1 MAAERTTQ
9 ESPPAWSDSDSAP
22 PAIAEKKRRLPPF
35 LDHFNGRDLKIFFR
49 CWVAVWVACLLI
61 FIHPSL
67 ESIGTATFFAALVL
81 LFLPPSGIVFIYL
94 LGALSL
100 FIGIC
105 LAWAWGVITMKAAQA
120 ARPAAD
126 RQARLASLQQTAGAQ
141 AQNST
146 YSAAEI
152 AQQLVYEGYMLD
164 VRVTAVTFC
173 LICTFVYFMARLR
186 ASNPKAALTSIFGII
201 ISDLFL
207 NYTPLLPS
215 FSGTL
220 PLTLV
225 KPAAIGVGLG
235 LACSILFFP
244 QSTSHVVL
252 DSMEDTVR
260 LLQIPLTMTATTL
273 CKKDKQP
280 NPDDLR
286 MTHAGIIQKY
296 KSMEP
301 SLAFLPLDFS
311 VGCWGAEDVAS
322 FQGPLRDVL
331 VAVLSLLDFHLD
343 RIVGEARTQDVLRKY
358 VDEKDLDVQEKP
370 AREVGAHQL
379 TQLAQLLD
387 GFRSPD
393 SHRLHKEII
402 QELVKTSAA
411 AIDACVEGLGVVQEC
426 IHLVNCRRWFRRPS
440 QAEREQL
447 QQRCEKALEALGKAR
462 SVLINEMSDIL
473 VGQDDQRTLDD
484 AQKFRPLMFVLA
496 FEEHISNT
504 VQKTEALLARVSTVF
519 QESSKIRIYLPTRFR
534 YAASWA
540 SSNEVK
546 APGAQGTED
555 DPDRVS
561 ADDITKAAQEKLR
574 TTRGFRTKPRPP
586 LSRAILGTYHWF
598 TCDEGLYAL
607 RMVVVTIALGI
618 PGVIPH
624 SAGFYYRSKGL
635 WALIMGQTGLLVY
648 MADFTFSVIARVIG
662 TVIGGVLGLLAW
674 YIGSANGP
682 GNPYGLSAI
691 TAAILVILVWIR
703 LYLPPALMQGG
714 IIGGATFLLV
724 IAYSYDDTHIPQ
736 YGNPGVGYN
745 VFWRRLL
752 LVLVGVA
759 ASAIVQLLP
768 RPPSA
773 SRHVCKSLSRA
784 MRTLSTHYAL
794 LLSVWAQN
802 TSEGRKLA
810 EPLALQLAET
820 LVSLDGP
827 IKLLKFEFS
836 SSRFDSA
843 SLAKVNSLCRN
854 LNRQLSR
861 LLLLSSSLP
870 QEFQHQLARQ
880 TGLLDHRLIGQVMA
894 VMGLCE
900 QALKTGDALPEI
912 LPTPLF
918 KLAVDNWSRGRRQE
932 DNVISGE
939 MMRDEGYRRFCV
951 AASAYFGFL
960 ITVDEM
966 VLVVKEVLGEAHLVG
981 GITSSSDTNSRE
993 GRWLLGDVEV

>member
-1 MAAERTTQ
+1 MADERTTQ
-9 ESPPAWSDSDSAP
+9 ESSPAWSDSDSAAP
-22 PAIAEKKRRLPPF
+22 PVIAAKKRRLPPF

-61 FIHPSL
+61 FILPSL

-81 LFLPPSGIVFIYL
+81 LFLPPSGIVFVYL

-126 RQARLASLQQTAGAQ
+126 TQAKMAALQQTAVSQ

-146 YSAAEI
+146 YSATEI
-152 AQQLVYEGYMLD
+152 AQRLVYEGYMLD
-164 VRVTAVTFC
+164 ARVTTVTFC

-186 ASNPKAALTSIFGII
+186 ASNPKAALTAIFGII

-252 DSMEDTVR
+252 DSMEDIVR
-260 LLQIPLTMTATTL
+260 LLQVPLAMTANTL
-273 CKKDKQP
+273 CKKDEQP

-286 MTHAGIIQKY
+286 MTQAGIIQKY

-322 FQGPLRDVL
+322 FQGPLRDIL
-331 VAVLSLLDFHLD
+331 VAILSLLDFHIG

-358 VDEKDLDVQEKP
+358 VDKTPDGDEKP
-370 AREVGAHQL
+370 TREVGAHQL

-393 SHRLHKEII
+393 SHPLRKEVI
-402 QELVKTSAA
+402 QELVKTSTT
-411 AIDACVEGLGVVQEC
+411 AIDACAEGLSVVQEC

-447 QQRCEKALEALGKAR
+447 QQRCEKALENLAKAR
-462 SVLINEMSDIL
+462 SVFINEMSDIL
-473 VGQDDQRTLDD
+473 IGQHDQRTLDGP
-484 AQKFRPLMFVLA
+484 QHFRPLMFVLV

-519 QESSKIRIYLPTRFR
+519 QESTKIRVYLPTRFR

-546 APGAQGTED
+546 APGSQGTED
-555 DPDRVS
+555 DPDRIS
-561 ADDITKAAQEKLR
+561 ADDATKAAQEKLR
-574 TTRGFRTKPRPP
+574 ATRGFRTKPRPP

-598 TCDEGLYAL
+598 TCDEGLYAM

-624 SAGFYYRSKGL
+624 SAGFYYREKGL

-691 TAAILVILVWIR
+691 TAAILVILVWTR

-759 ASAIVQLLP
+759 ASAILQTLP

-773 SRHVCKSLSRA
+773 SRHVCKTLSRA

-794 LLSVWAQN
+794 LLTVWAQN
-802 TSEGRKLA
+802 STEGKRLA
-810 EPLALQLAET
+810 EPLSLQLAET

-827 IKLLKFEFS
+827 IKLLGFEFS

-843 SLAKVNSLCRN
+843 SLAKVNSLCRS
-854 LNRQLSR
+854 LNRQLGR

-870 QEFQHQLARQ
+870 QEFQEQLARQ

-918 KLAVDNWSRGRRQE
+918 KQAVDNWSRGRRGQE
-932 DNVISGE
+932 EQVISAE

-966 VLVVKEVLGEAHLVG
+966 VLVVKGVLGEAHLVG
-981 GITSSSDTNSRE
+981 GGGDRE
-993 GRWLLGDVEV
+993 GRWLLGDDVEV

>member
-1 MAAERTTQ
+1 MAEQTAQ
-9 ESPPAWSDSDSAP
+9 ESPAWSDSDSAP
-22 PAIAEKKRRLPPF
+22 SVVEKKRRLPPF
-35 LDHFNGRDLKIFFR
+35 LNHFNGRDLKIFFR

-81 LFLPPSGIVFIYL
+81 MFLPPSGVVFIYL

-120 ARPAAD
+120 ARPAAET
-126 RQARLASLQQTAGAQ
+126 QAKVASLQQLAVSQ

-146 YSAAEI
+146 YTPTEI
-152 AQQLVYEGYMLD
+152 AQRLVYDGYMLD
-164 VRVTAVTFC
+164 ARVTAVTFC

-186 ASNPKAALTSIFGII
+186 ASNPKAALTSVFGII

-235 LACSILFFP
+235 LACSVLFFP

-252 DSMEDTVR
+252 DNMEDIVR
-260 LLQIPLTMTATTL
+260 LLQPPLAITANTL
-273 CKKDKQP
+273 GKEEQP
-280 NPDDLR
+280 DPGQLR
-286 MTHAGIIQKY
+286 VTQAQIIQKY
-296 KSMEP
+296 RGMLP
-301 SLAFLPLDFS
+301 ALAFLPLDFS

-322 FQGPLRDVL
+322 FQGPLRDAL
-331 VAVLSLLDFHLD
+331 VAVLALLDFNIA
-343 RIVGEARTQDVLRKY
+343 RIAGQARSEDILRKY
-358 VDEKDLDVQEKP
+358 VDQKVADGEEKP
-370 AREVGAHQL
+370 TREVGAHQL
-379 TQLAQLLD
+379 TQLAELLN

-393 SHRLHKEII
+393 SQPLRKEVV
-402 QELVKTSAA
+402 QELVRTSAA
-411 AIDACVEGLGVVQEC
+411 AIDACTEGLGVVQEC
-426 IHLVNCRRWFRRPS
+426 IHLVNCRRWFRQPS
-440 QAEREQL
+440 QAERERL
-447 QQRCEKALEALGKAR
+447 QQRSDSALETLRKAR
-462 SVLINEMSDIL
+462 SAFINDMSEILIGEH
-473 VGQDDQRTLDD
+473 DQRMADQ
-484 AQKFRPLMFVLA
+484 AQQFRPLMFVLV

-504 VQKTEALLARVSTVF
+504 VEKTEALLARVSTVF
-519 QESSKIRIYLPTRFR
+519 QGSTRVRIYLPTRLR

-540 SSNEVK
+540 SAKEVK
-546 APGAQGTED
+546 APGSQTTED
-555 DPDRVS
+555 DPDSVS
-561 ADDITKAAQEKLR
+561 VDDVAKSAQEKLR
-574 TTRGFRTKPRPP
+574 ATRGYRTKQRHPF
-586 LSRAILGTYHWF
+586 SRAVLGIYHWF
-598 TCDEGLYAL
+598 TCDQGLYAL

-624 SAGFYYRSKGL
+624 SASFYYREKGL

-648 MADFTFSVIARVIG
+648 MADFAFALMARVIG

-682 GNPYGLSAI
+682 GNPYGLAAI
-691 TAAILVILVWIR
+691 TAVVLAILVWVR
-703 LYLPPALMQGG
+703 LYLHPSMMQGG
-714 IIGGATFLLV
+714 IIGAATFLLV

-736 YGNPGVGYN
+736 YGNPGVGYS
-745 VFWRRLL
+745 VFWRRLV

-759 ASAIVQLLP
+759 ASAILQLLP

-773 SRHVCKSLSRA
+773 SRHVCKTLSRTV
-784 MRTLSTHYAL
+784 RTLSTHYAL
-794 LLSVWAQN
+794 LLSVWAQGS
-802 TSEGRKLA
+802 SEGKALA
-810 EPLALQLAET
+810 EPLSLQLAES
-820 LVSLDGP
+820 LVALEGP

-836 SSRFDSA
+836 SSRFDSE
-843 SLAKVNSLCRN
+843 SLGRVNTLCRS
-854 LNRQLSR
+854 LNRQLAR
-861 LLLLSSSLP
+861 LLLLSSSLSP
-870 QEFQHQLARQ
+870 EFQEQLARQ

-894 VMGLCE
+894 VMGICE

-918 KLAVDNWSRGRRQE
+918 KQAVDQWSRGRRGE
-932 DNVISGE
+932 LISGE
-939 MMRDEGYRRFCV
+939 MMRDEGYRKFCV

-960 ITVDEM
+960 LTVDEL
-966 VLVVKEVLGEAHLVG
+966 VLVVKGVLGEAHLVG
-981 GITSSSDTNSRE
+981 RE
-993 GRWLLGDVEV
+993 GKWLLGDVEDGVATSTEE